1 MTETLEERYP
11 RRMSRSALFLSLC
24 VACAGSES
32 TESIEPVEV
41 SSGGDA
47 TNEPNDGSADTSTM
61 PSNAYEVG
69 RSFDNPLPVC
79 GAGESYVAVSQWRCA
94 DGSMPL
100 GGAPEA
106 GRDARQGSM
115 GAHQEGSSFL
125 DSHIVDLYVVPCP
138 EGPVEVYVCLYH
150 CPEGRSIAD

>member
-1 MTETLEERYP
+1 
-11 RRMSRSALFLSLC
+11 
-24 VACAGSES
+24 
-32 TESIEPVEV
+32 
-41 SSGGDA
+41 
-47 TNEPNDGSADTSTM
+47 
-61 PSNAYEVG
+61 
-69 RSFDNPLPVC
+69 
-79 GAGESYVAVSQWRCA
+79 
-94 DGSMPL
+94 MPL
-100 GGAPEA
+100 GGSPEA